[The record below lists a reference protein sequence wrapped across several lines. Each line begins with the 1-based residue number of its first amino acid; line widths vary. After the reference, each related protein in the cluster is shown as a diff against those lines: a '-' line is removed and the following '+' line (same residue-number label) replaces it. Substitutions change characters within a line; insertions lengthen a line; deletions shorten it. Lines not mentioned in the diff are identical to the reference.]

1 MRVLGHRL
9 RRWLLWLFLFLI
21 FAGYLLTEHS
31 HDHRRRITLCLKAYQ
46 LVENA
51 TIISNKSDSVI
62 FFQKSDGTN
71 PDPTTTTIDAE

>member
-1 MRVLGHRL
+1 MN
-9 RRWLLWLFLFLI
+9 
-21 FAGYLLTEHS
+21 
-31 HDHRRRITLCLKAYQ
+31 ITIQPTAYQ

-71 PDPTTTTIDAE
+71 PDPTDMESVLLLIGESPAETLGLGVPIRLSAL

>member
-1 MRVLGHRL
+1 MN
-9 RRWLLWLFLFLI
+9 
-21 FAGYLLTEHS
+21 
-31 HDHRRRITLCLKAYQ
+31 ITIQPTAYQ

-71 PDPTTTTIDAE
+71 PDPTDMHLMMPKTPLLITDGESVVIYNPNSQAINIVTTS